1 MDYNTSSS
9 PLWDFPQSPS
19 AFSQLAENDFLA
31 LLQKQFDP
39 DLFPANAFAI
49 PHDGVDPSKISNLT
63 TPAPPPP
70 LSDDSSPSPPSTTDH
85 LSSSRRQSTNS
96 SNEQDSPELKRKA
109 SDDALDDESPNQKT
123 CMLSSAKKASSR
135 RKSSGNPSQAS
146 TDESR
151 LLKRKEQNRAAQRA
165 FRERKEKHVKDL
177 EDKLAEL
184 EAKNLSTETEN
195 QHLKELLKRLQ
206 DENVSL
212 KTTSFTFSVPRNGEL
227 NDRPFDGNV
236 PAFPASQ
243 NSIFAPTSHI
253 PSPPSSAATK
263 AATPQSPSLDTPSA
277 FPGDIDFGSLTQLD
291 AASIDLLDD
300 DAIMSYDFGYG
311 QFVPS
316 RTPYKTIA
324 SNPMFMSFADPS
336 PSETGHT
343 SKNTAQPDSNDGSP
357 FDLTF
362 GQWSGQTTSREG
374 TSHAGSLDE
383 LFGGHIFDTQSPINF
398 NVLMKSTAASPISP
412 VIASSLSPV
421 VHQSVH
427 TSPAASSS
435 NSSPPFESS
444 DGSSPA
450 AGSRSNADTCPK
462 TRAQMEQ
469 QIHAEGSSMFAPP
482 PPQEQETQSHIFR
495 APAGADGPMMVC
507 KGAAF
512 PPTEKNE
519 HNIDVVTAW
528 RNITSHP
535 HFRASNVDIN
545 ELCSEFT
552 DKARCDG
559 TKVVLDPQ
567 GVNSILEKL
576 TTRLTSSP

>member
-1 MDYNTSSS
+1 MDYNTTSS
-9 PLWDFPQSPS
+9 PLWDFSQSPS

-39 DLFPANAFAI
+39 DLFPANAYAI

-85 LSSSRRQSTNS
+85 VSSSRRQSTNS

-109 SDDALDDESPNQKT
+109 SDDALDDESPNQK
-123 CMLSSAKKASSR
+123 SSKKASSR
-135 RKSSGNPSQAS
+135 RKSTGNPSQ
-146 TDESR
+146 DESR

-184 EAKNLSTETEN
+184 EAKNLTTETEN

-206 DENVSL
+206 DENISL
-212 KTTSFTFSVPRNGEL
+212 KNTSFTFTVPRNGDL

-236 PAFPASQ
+236 SSFPSSH

-253 PSPPSSAATK
+253 PSPPSSSTTK

-277 FPGDIDFGSLTQLD
+277 FPGDIDFGSLAPLD

-300 DAIMSYDFGYG
+300 SDTIMSYDFGYG
-311 QFVPS
+311 QIVPS

-324 SNPMFMSFADPS
+324 SNPMFMSFAEPS
-336 PSETGHT
+336 PPETGHA
-343 SKNTAQPDSNDGSP
+343 SKSTAQPDSNGSSP

-374 TSHAGSLDE
+374 SDHPGSLDE
-383 LFGGHIFDTQSPINF
+383 LFGGHIFDAQSPINF
-398 NVLMKSTAASPISP
+398 NALMKSAATSP
-412 VIASSLSPV
+412 VLASSLSPV
-421 VHQSVH
+421 AHQSVH
-427 TSPAASSS
+427 TPTAASSS
-435 NSSPPFESS
+435 NTSPSFESP
-444 DGSSPA
+444 DGSSPT
-450 AGSRSNADTCPK
+450 AGSRSDADTCPK

-469 QIHAEGSSMFAPP
+469 HIQAEGSSMFAPP
-482 PPQEQETQSHIFR
+482 PPQEQEAQSHIFG
-495 APAGADGPMMVC
+495 APAGAEDHPMVVC
-507 KGAAF
+507 KGATF

-519 HNIDVVTAW
+519 HNIDVLTAW
-528 RNITSHP
+528 RSITSHP
-535 HFRASNVDIN
+535 HFQASNVDMN
-545 ELCSEFT
+545 KLCSEFT

-559 TKVVLDPQ
+559 TKVVLNPQ

-576 TTRLTSSP
+576 TTRLTSTP